1 MLRKIRKRVH
11 NVPLVMHGGSGVSD
25 EDYHKA
31 IDAGIRKVN
40 YYTYGVKYAGEAACK
55 MADEKRA
62 AKSDAIVYWHDF
74 TPVAYESFRNTFEHI
89 VRVFANGSKPLNVH

>member
-1 MLRKIRKRVH
+1 
-11 NVPLVMHGGSGVSD
+11 MHGGSGVSD